1 MGRRSMTL
9 VGVISFKDVGI
20 LDRGEEFDNQE
31 KEP

>member
-9 VGVISFKDVGI
+9 VGVISFKDDGN
-20 LDRGEEFDNQE
+20 LDRGKKFDNSK